1 MNEIRCPK
9 CGEVFPIDETSY
21 AAIAGQVRDREF
33 RKEIKS
39 REELLEQEKKQAI
52 HIAEADKDKEIAA
65 LQKKLE
71 LMTGERELAVKNAL
85 EAQQRALL
93 EKEAELS
100 RVRANQAAMEKTFAA
115 EKQAAVSL
123 TAGEKDKIIAELEG
137 KLRYAE
143 TDKQLA
149 LRDESAQKDKQLQE
163 LKHRIDSLQ
172 QEYQLQR
179 QNDEQAHRLA
189 LEEKDK
195 EIALYRDMKAK
206 LSTKMV
212 GETLEQHCE
221 IEFNRLRAT
230 AFPHAY
236 FEKDNDAR
244 QGSKGDYIFR
254 DYDADGT
261 EYLSVMFEMKNEMDA
276 TATKHKNDDFLKKL
290 DKDRTE
296 KKCEYAVLVSLL
308 ERDNELYNSGIVDV
322 SYKYPKM
329 YVIRPQFFIPL
340 ISLLANASKN
350 ALGYR
355 KELEVMRAQNIDVE
369 TFNDKLLEFKDK
381 FGRNY
386 RLAGEKFSKAID
398 EIDAAIKQLT
408 KVKESLL
415 SSENNL
421 RLANDKA
428 EALTI
433 KKLTNKNPTMKQKF
447 LDAGIEIK

>member
-100 RVRANQAAMEKTFAA
+100 RVRAEQAAMEKAFAA

-137 KLRYAE
+137 KLCNAE

>member
-100 RVRANQAAMEKTFAA
+100 RVRANQAAMEKAFAA

-137 KLRYAE
+137 KLRNAE

>member
-21 AAIAGQVRDREF
+21 AAIAGQVRDQEF

-100 RVRANQAAMEKTFAA
+100 RVRAEQAAMEKAFAA

-137 KLRYAE
+137 KLRNAE

-163 LKHRIDSLQ
+163 LKHRIE
-172 QEYQLQR
+172 EYQLQR

-254 DYDADGT
+254 DYDADGI

-276 TATKHKNDDFLKKL
+276 TATKHKNGDFLKKL

-369 TFNDKLLEFKDK
+369 TFNEKLLEFKDK